1 MMRIAD
7 RTNDSAVAE
16 TAAQQIEAAYETP
29 RVGRRQAIGSIYQAQ
44 LPKAQAI
51 RDRLKGK

>member
-7 RTNDSAVAE
+7 RTNDGAVAE
-16 TAAQQIEAAYETP
+16 TAVEQIETAIETLRTGDNEAGAANF
-29 RVGRRQAIGSIYQAQ
+29 QSQ

-51 RDRLKGK
+51 RDRVKAK